1 MPKCRARA
9 AEKVAPMGIQE
20 LLHNVAERSGFRTY
34 AAALAAPNL
43 SDAVR
48 FPYGPF
54 QFKTQ
59 LPKGTAY
66 VVLASTDLKNWT
78 TISNSTAGLDPI
90 EYVDS
95 EAFKFSCRFYRVL
108 AGAVQSRNVLGYV
121 SVTLPPGFSMIANP
135 LEGPASRVADLF
147 REWPDGTSLNKY
159 DTHLF
164 GLDKNEVKDGRWSDG
179 SENLLPGEGA
189 IFFNPTQDY
198 KSHSFVGEVLQGNLS
213 MPIPQGFS
221 IRSSLVPQPGV
232 LDELLFP
239 IADGDVI
246 HLFDRDRQKYVLYP
260 YVDGKWSAE
269 APVVSAGES
278 FWVAKAKPGN
288 WTRSL
293 VIGG

>member
-1 MPKCRARA
+1 
-9 AEKVAPMGIQE
+9 MGIQE
-20 LLHNVAERSGFRTY
+20 LIHNVAERRGFRSQ
-34 AAALAAPNL
+34 AASVAAPTLNE
-43 SDAVR
+43 AVR

-54 QFKTQ
+54 RFKTH
-59 LPKGTAY
+59 LPKGTDY
-66 VVLASTDLKNWT
+66 LVLASADLKNWT
-78 TISNSTAGLDPI
+78 PISKSIAGLEPI

-95 EAFKFSCRFYRVL
+95 EAFRFSCRFYRML
-108 AGAVQSRNVLGYV
+108 AGGVHSRNVLGYV

-135 LEGPASRVADLF
+135 LEGPVSRVADLF
-147 REWPDGTSLNKY
+147 VGWPDGTSLSKY

-164 GLDKNEVKDGRWSDG
+164 ALDKNEVKDGRWING

-213 MPIPQGFS
+213 MPIPPGFS
-221 IRSSLVPQPGV
+221 IRSSLVPQHGP

-246 HLFDRDRQKYVLYP
+246 HLFDRDRQKYLLYP
-260 YVDGKWSAE
+260 YAEGKWSADL
-269 APVVSAGES
+269 PVISAGES

-293 VIGG
+293 IIGG